1 MVISISV
8 TLSTCF
14 DLDYVFAD
22 WCIGWRP
29 LLDEWKFGWAKTARS
44 FNFDI
49 CSKVLIGRRL
59 LKSPMS
65 IFLKSR
71 STGVF
76 SQIIEKCTARD
87 MSLSF
92 WKWLVT
98 CSNHPSGV
106 GMGSSPHEFW
116 CNFFDEALS
125 MLAIWTYPSVLSNSR
140 KANDEAKKKKKKAEQ
155 KNIKRTLWREAE
167 GIHLVYHKLFQT
179 SWV

>member
-1 MVISISV
+1 MVISVSV

-22 WCIGWRP
+22 WCIGLEGHYWMSGSSAERRQHAP
-29 LLDEWKFGWAKTARS
+29 SILIYAAKCLQDGDYWS
-44 FNFDI
+44 
-49 CSKVLIGRRL
+49 RR
-59 LKSPMS
+59 
-65 IFLKSR
+65 R
-71 STGVF
+71 
-76 SQIIEKCTARD
+76 Q
-87 MSLSF
+87 SF
-92 WKWLVT
+92 WKVGRPGFFPKSLKYVLRVT
-98 CSNHPSGV
+98 NRCSNHPSGV

-140 KANDEAKKKKKKAEQ
+140 KANDEAKKKKKAEQ
-155 KNIKRTLWREAE
+155 KKIKRTLWREAE